1 MTLSQVLPQLAQVT
15 AQSLR
20 ADEAIEG
27 VKPTPA
33 LFKEAF
39 HYALHTQGIENVTGL
54 EGLVGHY
61 LARQDRDLYRQI
73 WPEIHMDE
81 NGNCTTDSTRWA

>member
-1 MTLSQVLPQLAQVT
+1 MTLSQVLPQLAQLT

-33 LFKEAF
+33 LFTEAF
-39 HYALHTQGIENVTGL
+39 HYALHTQGVENVTGL
-54 EGLVGHY
+54 EGLVVHY

-73 WPEIHMDE
+73 WPEVQMDAD
-81 NGNCTTDSTRWA
+81 GNYTTDCTRWA